1 MATMPTLD
9 SVEDCQ
15 SAVASERQGESELS
29 STNKGKCG
37 PDQPESPGVS
47 DSSKESGLASVE
59 SPDAG
64 EEEGW
69 LKELSRVCGVHLP
82 PDHPCLEYIR
92 GQGLDLGSSDDFDK
106 FTGNPSPLLG
116 KTMVPCCDCEG

>member
-1 MATMPTLD
+1 ML
-9 SVEDCQ
+9 
-15 SAVASERQGESELS
+15 GLS
-29 STNKGKCG
+29 RKG
-37 PDQPESPGVS
+37 
-47 DSSKESGLASVE
+47 
-59 SPDAG
+59 PDAG

-92 GQGLDLGSSDDFDK
+92 GQGLDLGSSDDFDR

-116 KTMVPCCDCEG
+116 KRWYLAVTVRGKIGRVLDRYGS